1 MKARLVLAGAL
12 IVLGL
17 TAAVLL
23 PHLLVEAS
31 PTSNHGYRLDWWTVD
46 GGGGTSAGSGYSL
59 SATVGQPDAGVM
71 TGESPSAGG
80 GYTLKGGFWAG
91 GDPSAQPGLDFNA
104 FLPLIKQ
111 G

>member
-12 IVLGL
+12 LVLGL
-17 TAAVLL
+17 TAAALL

-31 PTSNHGYRLDWWTVD
+31 PTSNHGYRLDWFTVD
-46 GGGGTSAGSGYSL
+46 GGGSTAGGGQGYSL
-59 SATVGQPDAGVM
+59 AGTVGQADAGLL
-71 TGESPSAGG
+71 SGG
-80 GYTLKGGFWAG
+80 GYALYGGFWAG

-111 G
+111 D